1 MSFAMPLTLLEKKE
15 KIHGMADLFLDKINT
30 TSPDAK
36 IFFYNIIDSVIE
48 ESSDIRE
55 VKVDRSEVKDLIIEM
70 RHGFAMMEKRFEQVD
85 KRFEDMQKY
94 MDKRFEAVD
103 KRFESVD
110 KRFESVDKRFE
121 DINERFRLM
130 FWFMGAGF
138 TILSVLLTVF
148 RFAKP

>member
-1 MSFAMPLTLLEKKE
+1 
-15 KIHGMADLFLDKINT
+15 MADLFLNKINT

-55 VKVDRSEVKDLIIEM
+55 VKVDRSEIKDLIIEM
-70 RHGFAMMEKRFEQVD
+70 RHGFAMMEKRFE
-85 KRFEDMQKY
+85 
-94 MDKRFEAVD
+94 AVD
-103 KRFESVD
+103 KRFETVD
-110 KRFESVDKRFE
+110 KRFESIDKRFE

-138 TILSVLLTVF
+138 TILSILLTVF

>member
-1 MSFAMPLTLLEKKE
+1 
-15 KIHGMADLFLDKINT
+15 MADLFLDKINT

-48 ESSDIRE
+48 ESSEIRE

-70 RHGFAMMEKRFEQVD
+70 RHGFAMMEKRFELVDKRFEVMQKYMD

-94 MDKRFEAVD
+94 MDKRFE
-103 KRFESVD
+103 SVD
-110 KRFESVDKRFE
+110 KRFEAVDKRFE
-121 DINERFRLM
+121 DINDRFRLM
-130 FWFMGAGF
+130 FWFMGGGF

-148 RFAKP
+148 RFARP